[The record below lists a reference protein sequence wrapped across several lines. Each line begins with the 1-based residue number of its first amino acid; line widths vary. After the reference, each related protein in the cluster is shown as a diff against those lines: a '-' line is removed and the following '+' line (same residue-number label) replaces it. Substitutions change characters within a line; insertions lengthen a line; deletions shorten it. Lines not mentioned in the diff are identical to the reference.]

1 MFGVNNSLLEEI
13 KDLEDVWGE
22 LNKIFSK
29 IDEKKDTPFSVVNA
43 DKIKKAL
50 EEALNQIDGLDNKY
64 HSYEAFEITKNKLQY
79 YKKINGLIS
88 DLRTEAIKERHW
100 KIILKELKIEKTEK
114 DLLLND
120 LWQAD
125 LLKKEKPLQETINQA
140 AGELVLENYI
150 KKSKDR
156 WQNYEL
162 DMIQYKEKCKLIRG
176 WDDMFT
182 SLDEDI
188 NSFQSMSN
196 SPYYNLFKDV
206 IEPWKDKLEN
216 IRLLF
221 NEWVDVQ
228 RKWVYLEGIFFGSAD
243 IKNELPG
250 DYTKFQNI
258 DEKFTCLMKQ
268 VANKPFILEVIS
280 IPNIKSILEET
291 LKSALERIQKA
302 LYNFLEKQ
310 RQNFARF
317 YFIGD
322 EDLLE
327 IIGNSK
333 DVNKI
338 TRHFNKMFAGM
349 NSLLSSDG
357 DELKGMVSREF
368 E

>member
-1 MFGVNNSLLEEI
+1 MEEI

-50 EEALNQIDGLDNKY
+50 EEALSQIDGLDNKY

-196 SPYYNLFKDV
+196 SPYYN
-206 IEPWKDKLEN
+206 
-216 IRLLF
+216 
-221 NEWVDVQ
+221 
-228 RKWVYLEGIFFGSAD
+228 
-243 IKNELPG
+243 
-250 DYTKFQNI
+250 
-258 DEKFTCLMKQ
+258 
-268 VANKPFILEVIS
+268 
-280 IPNIKSILEET
+280 
-291 LKSALERIQKA
+291 
-302 LYNFLEKQ
+302 
-310 RQNFARF
+310 
-317 YFIGD
+317 
-322 EDLLE
+322 
-327 IIGNSK
+327 
-333 DVNKI
+333 
-338 TRHFNKMFAGM
+338 
-349 NSLLSSDG
+349 
-357 DELKGMVSREF
+357 
-368 E
+368 

>member
-1 MFGVNNSLLEEI
+1 M
-13 KDLEDVWGE
+13 
-22 LNKIFSK
+22 
-29 IDEKKDTPFSVVNA
+29 
-43 DKIKKAL
+43 
-50 EEALNQIDGLDNKY
+50 Y

-182 SLDEDI
+182 LLDEDI

-258 DEKFTCLMKQ
+258 DEKFTSLMKQ

-302 LYNFLEKQ
+302 TKFRKVLFH
-310 RQNFARF
+310 R
-317 YFIGD
+317 
-322 EDLLE
+322 
-327 IIGNSK
+327 
-333 DVNKI
+333 
-338 TRHFNKMFAGM
+338 
-349 NSLLSSDG
+349 
-357 DELKGMVSREF
+357 
-368 E
+368 